1 MKKILCI
8 ALVVLAALFVFT
20 GCSGT
25 ANSMTGRN
33 AMGRGAGVRNDQSNV
48 STSRDGTVNGRNPA
62 TMPGPGMGTGNSMG
76 NGMGTGNGNGTG
88 NGTAMR

>member
-25 ANSMTGRN
+25 ANTMTGRN
-33 AMGRGAGVRNDQSNV
+33 AIGREIIGRNDQSNV

-62 TMPGPGMGTGNSMG
+62 TMPGPGIGVDVGRDMGTGSTA
-76 NGMGTGNGNGTG
+76 GM
-88 NGTAMR
+88 R